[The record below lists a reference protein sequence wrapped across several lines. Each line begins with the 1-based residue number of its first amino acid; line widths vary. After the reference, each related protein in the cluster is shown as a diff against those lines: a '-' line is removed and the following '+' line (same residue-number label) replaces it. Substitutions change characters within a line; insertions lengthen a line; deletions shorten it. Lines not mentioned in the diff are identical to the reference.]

1 MQLTAVILHSHDEIS
16 VHWHLLNH
24 ISNYKRAD
32 LSELYDP
39 DYYGTDI
46 KE

>member
-1 MQLTAVILHSHDEIS
+1 MVVILQSHDEIS
-16 VHWHLLNH
+16 VYWRLLNH